1 MIHHSEGKTIKF
13 YELNAKFGNYEL
25 SRMKWVL
32 DCGSPF
38 FMMTKY
44 FFSSVKLNSILFTAR
59 ARMEFSYRIRSLLTL
74 VITHKS
80 IFLLHLYLGHNVQN
94 KMCGVKWI
102 Y

>member
-80 IFLLHLYLGHNVQN
+80 IFLLHLYLGHNVKN